1 MTIAKTI
8 VTALAVVAVLGVPA
22 QADTSSHAGIRAA
35 IATDSPEAIAGE
47 LENAEFLVCG
57 GCIETVMALL
67 DHPEY
72 AVREVAAWWFTRRPA
87 QEKELAERSIAA
99 QYGSDSIAARNGAD
113 ILGAF
118 ERSSAIPAL
127 ANAVVRTDLSV
138 EARAAAAK
146 ALGLIAHRDANPA
159 LSLAMQ
165 DTDATV
171 RAAAVHSWLN
181 IRRQQGAAPVVALV
195 GDTNTDV
202 RRGAAA
208 IIGEFR
214 EASARTELEA
224 RLASDSDTL
233 VRRNAAWALGRIGD
247 PASRQV
253 LEAAR
258 YDESGLVRSVA
269 RAALGQLR

>member
-1 MTIAKTI
+1 MTTAKTS
-8 VTALAVVAVLGVPA
+8 VAALAIVAALGVEA
-22 QADTSSHAGIRAA
+22 RADTSSHAGIRAA
-35 IATDSPEAIAGE
+35 IASDSPEAIAGE
-47 LENAEFLVCG
+47 LEAAEYLVCG

-72 AVREVAAWWFTRRPA
+72 TVREVAAWWFTRRPA
-87 QEKELAERSIAA
+87 QEKELAEGSIAA
-99 QYGSDSIAARNGAD
+99 LYGSDSIAARNGAD

-127 ANAVVRTDLSV
+127 SDAVVRTNLSA

-146 ALGLIAHRDANPA
+146 ALGLIAHLDANPA
-159 LSLAMQ
+159 LGLAMQ

-181 IRRQQGAAPVVALV
+181 IRKQQGAAPVVGLV
-195 GDTNTDV
+195 DDTDTAV

-208 IIGEFR
+208 VIGEFR
-214 EASARTELEA
+214 EATARTDLEA
-224 RLASDSDTL
+224 RLASDQDVV

-247 PASRQV
+247 PASRAA
-253 LEAAR
+253 LEQAR

-269 RAALGQLR
+269 RAALSALR